1 MKYDFFLSIAV
12 NLPDQRKSA
21 HGQSVRQTVRQT
33 DRQRGVL
40 KRTVGFVMCVL
51 CGAMSWCNVQANLE
65 GKSKI

>member
-40 KRTVGFVMCVL
+40 KRTVG
-51 CGAMSWCNVQANLE
+51 
-65 GKSKI
+65 

>member
-1 MKYDFFLSIAV
+1 MKYDIFLSIAV
-12 NLPDQRKSA
+12 NLPDQRKSG
-21 HGQSVRQTVRQT
+21 HRQT
-33 DRQRGVL
+33 DRQTDRRTGVL